1 MTESIQVKQS
11 MGARAIQEKVY
22 NKPDWVISVPDC
34 QKLRILWSWCWDHW
48 HWQLYYSK
56 KDAKER
62 GEVWSFTKI
71 PLNTVPHFH
80 PLSSTFTHFHPLSPT
95 FIHFHLLSPTFTHF
109 HPLSPTLTHF
119 HPLSSNLARE
129 ICNCISELYF
139 CLLSAWG
146 VFNVENLKPR
156 QQSTS
161 VSGAMKVALLWES

>member
-95 FIHFHLLSPTFTHF
+95 FTHF
-109 HPLSPTLTHF
+109 HPLWPTF
-119 HPLSSNLARE
+119 IQFGKRNLQ
-129 ICNCISELYF
+129 LYF
-139 CLLSAWG
+139 WTIFLPAQCLGCFQRWKLKAPAAEHFSQWG
-146 VFNVENLKPR
+146 DEGCTTLKAA
-156 QQSTS
+156 S
-161 VSGAMKVALLWES
+161 WES

>member
-95 FIHFHLLSPTFTHF
+95 FIHFHLLSPT
-109 HPLSPTLTHF
+109 LTHF
-119 HPLSSNLARE
+119 HPLWPTFIHFHPIWQEKFATVFLNY
-129 ICNCISELYF
+129 ISACSVL
-139 CLLSAWG
+139 G
-146 VFNVENLKPR
+146 VFSTLK
-156 QQSTS
+156 T
-161 VSGAMKVALLWES
+161 